1 MHFSR
6 HDPPRLNHYPDESTA
21 PRGSKRLPTGPIA
34 VTSLVIFIAAAFNI
48 GGIHIMQGLPAWQAW
63 REDTYWY
70 FVTWRALLY
79 SLLIWGCLR
88 FRKRLPVD
96 RPALTQGVVRSAKG
110 LALLLLLMELLRA
123 YARWGA

>member
-1 MHFSR
+1 MPFSR
-6 HDPPRLNHYPDESTA
+6 HDPHRINNCPDESTSL
-21 PRGSKRLPTGPIA
+21 RGSKRLPTGPIA
-34 VTSLVIFIAAAFNI
+34 VTLLVIFIAAAFNI

-88 FRKRLPVD
+88 FRKRLLID
-96 RPALTQGVVRSAKG
+96 RPALTQGLVRSAKG